1 MDSNASEYTLH
12 EHVGNEVSVI
22 GGLVG
27 DNTSISQVAETII
40 QVGESEEIAGDL
52 IIVQQPEQESN
63 LPIYNVVEA
72 SSYQAPVSAY
82 DSTYTVSASEQYQLS
97 VPVIYSTNQNNLQ
110 QVEEKVKDKE
120 GTGKDQN
127 HAIIELLIAEDM
139 VKHSQGNSE
148 ATEGNFEEVGETQI
162 EVEEIP
168 NGK

>member
-12 EHVGNEVSVI
+12 EPAGNEVSVI
-22 GGLVG
+22 GGFVG
-27 DNTSISQVAETII
+27 DNASIPQVAETIT

-52 IIVQQPEQESN
+52 IIVQQPEQESD

-72 SSYQAPVSAY
+72 SYQAPVSAY
-82 DSTYTVSASEQYQLS
+82 DSTYTVSASGQYQLS

-148 ATEGNFEEVGETQI
+148 APEGNFEEVGETQI

>member
-12 EHVGNEVSVI
+12 EPAGNEVSVI

-52 IIVQQPEQESN
+52 IIVQQPEQESD

-82 DSTYTVSASEQYQLS
+82 DSTYTVSASEP
-97 VPVIYSTNQNNLQ
+97 VPVVGACYLFNQSEQSST
-110 QVEEKVKDKE
+110 
-120 GTGKDQN
+120 
-127 HAIIELLIAEDM
+127 
-139 VKHSQGNSE
+139 S
-148 ATEGNFEEVGETQI
+148 
-162 EVEEIP
+162 
-168 NGK
+168 